1 MHGLFYSV
9 TATFTTL
16 VFALFLFVSEQFST
30 STPSE
35 LYNAPQTRAHAIR
48 LLETLRKD
56 VQHLILT
63 QDLENQN
70 AFTCRVQ
77 VDRDG
82 KTHSFT
88 FPTLRMAGPDEEAK
102 VVQVTYELEGLGTQV
117 DTRSGQ
123 RDLYKLNRVLENGIP
138 RDIPIQSSTQI
149 VDFVIELIPGPAFED
164 DPEHII
170 SGACPMDLEKVYVEF
185 HVAIQETSKHI
196 NISRYSSTFHRDQA
210 NLHNGDY

>member
-30 STPSE
+30 PSPST

-56 VQHLILT
+56 VQHLILD
-63 QDLENQN
+63 QEIENQTG
-70 AFTCRVQ
+70 FSCRVQ

-82 KTHSFT
+82 RTHSFT
-88 FPTLRMAGPDEEAK
+88 FPTLRVSGPNEEAK
-102 VVQVTYELEGLGTQV
+102 VVQVTYEMEGLGTQV
-117 DTRSGQ
+117 DTRSGP
-123 RDLYKLNRVLENGIP
+123 RDLFKLNRILENGIP
-138 RDIPIQSSTQI
+138 RAMPMQSSTQL
-149 VDFVIELIPGPAFED
+149 VDFVIELIPEIS
-164 DPEHII
+164 PENGEERII
-170 SGACPMDLEKVYVEF
+170 SGTCPVDLEKVYVEF

-196 NISRYSSTFHRDQA
+196 NISRYSSTFHLTPTTHRDSE
-210 NLHNGDY
+210 Y

>member
-16 VFALFLFVSEQFST
+16 VFALFLFVSEQFS
-30 STPSE
+30 SSSPSE

-56 VQHLILT
+56 VQHLMLT
-63 QDLENQN
+63 PNVDAQTD
-70 AFTCRVQ
+70 FSCRVK

-88 FPTLRMAGPDEEAK
+88 FPTLRIAGPGEEAEI
-102 VVQVTYELEGLGTQV
+102 VQVTYELEGLGTQV
-117 DTRSGQ
+117 KTRNGD
-123 RDLYKLNRVLENGIP
+123 RDLYKLNRILDNGLQRSMP
-138 RDIPIQSSTQI
+138 TLNSTQI
-149 VDFVIELIPGPAFED
+149 VDFVVELIPSPTTETD
-164 DPEHII
+164 EERMI
-170 SGACPMDLEKVYVEF
+170 SGACPANLEKVYVEF

-196 NISRYSSTFHRDQA
+196 NISRYSSTFHRDPKTPE
-210 NLHNGDY
+210 NGY

>member
-30 STPSE
+30 SSTSE

-56 VQHLILT
+56 VQHLILS
-63 QDLENQN
+63 QDAGIQN
-70 AFTCRVQ
+70 EISCSVQ

-88 FPTLRMAGPDEEAK
+88 FPTLRIAGPEEEAK
-102 VVQVTYELEGLGTQV
+102 VVQITYELEGLGAQV
-117 DTRSGQ
+117 DTRSGP
-123 RDLYKLNRVLENGIP
+123 RDLYKLNRILENGIP
-138 RDIPIQSSTQI
+138 RVLPTQSSTQI
-149 VDFVIELIPGPAFED
+149 VDFVIELIPGPSIDSE
-164 DPEHII
+164 PERII
-170 SGACPMDLEKVYVEF
+170 SGACPMNLEKVYVEF

-196 NISRYSSTFHRDQA
+196 NISRYSSTFHRDQP
-210 NLHNGDY
+210 NSNGDY

>member
-1 MHGLFYSV
+1 MHSLFYSV

-16 VFALFLFVSEQFST
+16 VFALILFVSEQFST
-30 STPSE
+30 STSSE

-63 QDLENQN
+63 QELADEN

-82 KTHSFT
+82 RTHSFT

-102 VVQVTYELEGLGTQV
+102 VVQVTYELEGVGFQV
-117 DTRSGQ
+117 DTRSGA
-123 RDLYKLNRVLENGIP
+123 RDLFKLNRILENGVP
-138 RDIPIQSSTQI
+138 RSMPLQSSTQI
-149 VDFVIELIPGPAFED
+149 VDFLIELIPSPHGDTE
-164 DPEHII
+164 PERII
-170 SGACPMDLEKVYVEF
+170 SGACPQDLEKVYVEF

-196 NISRYSSTFHRDQA
+196 NISRYSSTFHLEPENPQSSV
-210 NLHNGDY
+210 N